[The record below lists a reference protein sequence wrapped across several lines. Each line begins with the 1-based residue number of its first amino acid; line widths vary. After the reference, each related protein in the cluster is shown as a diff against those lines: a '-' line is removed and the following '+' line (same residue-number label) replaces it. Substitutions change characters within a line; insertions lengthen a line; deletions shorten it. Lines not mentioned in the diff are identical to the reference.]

1 MPLRRSHT
9 KSRKG
14 CLECKRRHVKVGSS
28 NGLALQ
34 CQLVPQLPTI
44 TQLYPLISGPVVY
57 PLSLKSD
64 IIYSAMNAFQNALCA
79 ESANWSAA
87 IPRPAVTGTVLNH
100 PLPQMEQIAMLQRR
114 W

>member
-28 NGLALQ
+28 NGLALL
-34 CQLVPQLPTI
+34 CQLVPQL
-44 TQLYPLISGPVVY
+44 YPLISDPVVY

-64 IIYSAMNAFQNALCA
+64 IICSAMNGFQNALCA

-100 PLPQMEQIAMLQRR
+100 PLPQMEQIAMLQHRR
-114 W
+114 